1 MEFEKVL
8 VTGGAGLLGRYV
20 VGELQDR
27 CTVTGLD
34 RTAGV
39 GGSRWLLGDITDI
52 GAVSAAAED
61 QHAVIHIAAVPNI
74 WSADPETIM
83 RVNVLGTWN
92 VFQAAE
98 AMGVRRVVLCSS
110 DSVVGFTV
118 REGKM
123 VPPLY
128 APVDLEHPLQATDPY
143 ALSKVLGEEIG
154 RSFAARG
161 MEVVVLRPVF
171 VAYPEMADELRVRAE
186 DPVRYRGSMVGGP
199 SAAGGGPLWHHVD
212 PRDAARAF
220 RLALALRQPT
230 FERFFIS
237 AEVTLAP
244 EPTLERLE
252 RVLGREI
259 EIRRPEVF
267 RENPFAPL
275 YDLAPARERLGFM
288 AEHEQ
293 RHLVA

>member
-1 MEFEKVL
+1 MEFEK
-8 VTGGAGLLGRYV
+8 A
-20 VGELQDR
+20 
-27 CTVTGLD
+27 
-34 RTAGV
+34 
-39 GGSRWLLGDITDI
+39 
-52 GAVSAAAED
+52 AAAED

-118 REGKM
+118 REGNM

-186 DPVRYRGSMVGGP
+186 DPVRYRGSMAGGP

>member
-39 GGSRWLLGDITDI
+39 GGGRWLLGDITDI

-123 VPPLY
+123 EPPLY

-186 DPVRYRGSMVGGP
+186 DPVRYRGSMAGGP

-220 RLALALRQPT
+220 RLALALRQPNVSSSRPRSLSRPSPRSSGSNE
-230 FERFFIS
+230 FSGERSKYGARRSS
-237 AEVTLAP
+237 ARTLSRRSMTWRRHASASGSWPSTNSVT
-244 EPTLERLE
+244 
-252 RVLGREI
+252 
-259 EIRRPEVF
+259 
-267 RENPFAPL
+267 
-275 YDLAPARERLGFM
+275 
-288 AEHEQ
+288 
-293 RHLVA
+293 